1 MKPVIAAQA
10 AVTALGPLYEGALVA
25 AHAALARHDSESLH
39 DIRVALRRLAVLV
52 EHLAPVTPPRKKLL
66 RDIKRLLRQSNRGRD
81 AQVMLGWLHEQWPH
95 LSDAERIGARQWQR
109 RLNRQQGP
117 RVLGAKPLGR
127 ALHRLL
133 PDLTKLLPPHAIARQ
148 PLGLL
153 VAHILAQQSDEL
165 VSLLGRDGAAGRLH
179 LIRLKAKTV
188 RYLLL
193 PFIDEL
199 EACARADS
207 ALRQMQTVLGD
218 WHDAVLRQQSLQ
230 HWLRKKIATLTCDT
244 SAKRG
249 VSGVAER
256 SPALPG
262 LLALARA
269 NHLTQQRLVAHI
281 THNCLHQRGLH
292 LSQLLHRAVA
302 ALGTSATA
310 DG

>member
-10 AVTALGPLYEGALVA
+10 AVTALASLYEGALVA
-25 AHAALARHDSESLH
+25 AHAARARHDSESLH
-39 DIRVALRRLAVLV
+39 DIRVALRRLAVLL
-52 EHLAPVTPPRKKLL
+52 EHLAPATPLRKKLL
-66 RDIKRLLRQSNRGRD
+66 RDIRRLLKQSNRGRD
-81 AQVMLGWLHEQWPH
+81 AQVMLGWLHEQWPQ

-109 RLNRQQGP
+109 RLKRQQGP
-117 RVLGAKPLGR
+117 RVLETKPLAK

-133 PDLTKLLPPHAIARQ
+133 PDLTKLFPPHTIARQ

-153 VAHILAQQSDEL
+153 VAHVLAPQSAEL
-165 VSLLGRDGAAGRLH
+165 VSLLSREGAAGQLH
-179 LIRLKAKTV
+179 FIRLKAKTV

-193 PFIDEL
+193 PFIDEV
-199 EACARADS
+199 EACAQADS

-218 WHDAVLRQQSLQ
+218 WHDALLRQQSL
-230 HWLRKKIATLTCDT
+230 HHSLRKKIATLTCDT
-244 SAKRG
+244 STKRG

-269 NHLTQQRLVAHI
+269 NHRTQQRLVAHI
-281 THNCLHQRGLH
+281 THSYLHQRALPI
-292 LSQLLHRAVA
+292 SRLLQRAVA

>member
-10 AVTALGPLYEGALVA
+10 AVTALASLYEGALVA
-25 AHAALARHDSESLH
+25 AHGALARHDSESLH
-39 DIRVALRRLAVLV
+39 DIRVALRRLAVLL
-52 EHLAPVTPPRKKLL
+52 EHLAPATPLRKKLL
-66 RDIKRLLRQSNRGRD
+66 RDIRRLLKQSNRGRD
-81 AQVMLGWLHEQWPH
+81 AQVMLDWLHEQWPH

-109 RLNRQQGP
+109 RLHRQLGA
-117 RVLGAKPLGR
+117 RVLETKPLAK

-133 PDLTKLLPPHAIARQ
+133 PDLTKLFPPHTIARQ

-153 VAHILAQQSDEL
+153 VAHVLAQQSDEL
-165 VSLLGRDGAAGRLH
+165 VSLLSRDGAAGQLH

-193 PFIDEL
+193 PFIDGL
-199 EACARADS
+199 ATCAQADS
-207 ALRQMQTVLGD
+207 ALRQVQTVLGD
-218 WHDAVLRQQSLQ
+218 WHDAVLRQQSLH
-230 HWLRKKIATLTCDT
+230 HWLRKKIAALTCDT
-244 SAKRG
+244 SSKRG

-269 NHLTQQRLVAHI
+269 NYLAQQRLVAHI
-281 THNCLHQRGLH
+281 TRNYLHQHGLH
-292 LSQLLHRAVA
+292 LSQLLQRAVA
-302 ALGTSATA
+302 ELSTSATA